1 LKAVYNRAVTAV
13 ENLQRLGIEMPE
25 PPAAVGAYV
34 TWVRTGNLVLTSG
47 QLPWRNK
54 TMLHPGRLGSE
65 VSVEDGYQAARQ
77 AGLNAIAQLK
87 SATGDLERI
96 RRIVRLEGYV
106 HCAPGF
112 RDHPKILDGASD
124 LLLEIFEER
133 GKHVRLALGI
143 PDMPL
148 NACVQLGVWAEVSD

>member
-1 LKAVYNRAVTAV
+1 VYNRAVTAV
-13 ENLQRLGIEMPE
+13 ENLQRLGMVVPE

-47 QLPWRNK
+47 Q
-54 TMLHPGRLGSE
+54 
-65 VSVEDGYQAARQ
+65 
-77 AGLNAIAQLK
+77 NAIAQLK

-133 GKHVRLALGI
+133 GKHVRIALGI